1 LILTQYCVLVEDVS
15 DLIFEPGVEN
25 REEEMEK
32 SMCFR
37 ETSTLKFTKKKL
49 FMFIMWMEDLNP
61 SGSSGLGRKM
71 VKGSSVNWVT
81 PYSYRQMV
89 VTYVWDLKEYVSG
102 VEERHVGPCLP
113 VPQGGIFELGVE
125 TSVSESDG

>member
-1 LILTQYCVLVEDVS
+1 MSVS
-15 DLIFEPGVEN
+15 TCKSVNRVEN

-49 FMFIMWMEDLNP
+49 FMFINP

-81 PYSYRQMV
+81 PYSYRQLV

-102 VEERHVGPCLP
+102 V
-113 VPQGGIFELGVE
+113 
-125 TSVSESDG
+125 